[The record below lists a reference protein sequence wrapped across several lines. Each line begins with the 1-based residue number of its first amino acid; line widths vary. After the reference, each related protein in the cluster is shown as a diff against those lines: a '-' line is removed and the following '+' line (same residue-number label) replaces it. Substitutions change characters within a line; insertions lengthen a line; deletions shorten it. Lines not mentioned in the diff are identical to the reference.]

1 MDSHKK
7 ILITH
12 TGSLPRPKPLTQL
25 YTQMVAGKSI
35 NQEILDQQIATAT
48 RWVIKQQRD
57 NGIDIPNNG
66 EQCREA
72 FFLYIQ
78 RRMTGFGGR
87 GSRKPWG
94 DLLDFPEFA
103 EFSQANFAAKT
114 MVSNRNPPVALRE
127 VKYIAP
133 EKNLEEIDDFKT
145 ILSEEWPECDDAFI
159 TAPSPGMLA
168 AAMHNRYYENDEEYL
183 NALGTAVSLEYHAAV
198 NNDLLLQIDAPD
210 LAMERHLTFA
220 DKPIGVFLTFIE
232 NVVNQIN
239 NAIIG
244 IPADRIRL
252 HVCWGNYEGP
262 HHLDV
267 PLQDILPILLKAN
280 VGGIMLPFANPRH
293 QHEINVLRDI
303 PLRTNQHLIVG
314 VVDTLTNFIEHPKVI
329 AQRIESATEAVGDP
343 KKVQAGTDCGFD
355 TAAGMGRVT
364 SDIAWAKLKA
374 MREGADIAATRLF

>member
-1 MDSHKK
+1 MVSHKK

-145 ILSEEWPECDDAFI
+145 ILSEDLILFKSEATSIFTLSLATSSNEFI
-159 TAPSPGMLA
+159 TEL
-168 AAMHNRYYENDEEYL
+168 
-183 NALGTAVSLEYHAAV
+183 
-198 NNDLLLQIDAPD
+198 
-210 LAMERHLTFA
+210 
-220 DKPIGVFLTFIE
+220 
-232 NVVNQIN
+232 
-239 NAIIG
+239 
-244 IPADRIRL
+244 
-252 HVCWGNYEGP
+252 
-262 HHLDV
+262 
-267 PLQDILPILLKAN
+267 
-280 VGGIMLPFANPRH
+280 MLP
-293 QHEINVLRDI
+293 EL
-303 PLRTNQHLIVG
+303 
-314 VVDTLTNFIEHPKVI
+314 
-329 AQRIESATEAVGDP
+329 
-343 KKVQAGTDCGFD
+343 
-355 TAAGMGRVT
+355 
-364 SDIAWAKLKA
+364 
-374 MREGADIAATRLF
+374 